1 MNTMTPAMSS
11 AGGFGLTEILIH
23 AGYILTAAAFLLR
36 DILWL
41 RLLAIAANLCVALA
55 AYRAGMDP
63 HWVIVAWA
71 ALFVA
76 INLGHSCWLIYERY
90 LQRLTDEEQGLY
102 DCCFQALDR
111 VSVRKLLRRG
121 EWIDFAPQENLAR
134 QGIHLDRLLLISSGE
149 AAVLL
154 GGKIVARLAPG
165 KFVGEIS
172 FLSGDMT
179 TAMVV
184 ATGPVRC
191 LAWKKAR
198 LEKLLARQPELVN
211 VFYAAV
217 GKDLATKVAHH
228 NVALAQV

>member
-1 MNTMTPAMSS
+1 MNVMTPT
-11 AGGFGLTEILIH
+11 GGVGLTEILIH
-23 AGYILTAAAFLLR
+23 AGYVLTAAAFLLR

-41 RLLAIAANLCVALA
+41 RLLAIAANVCVGLA

-63 HWVIVAWA
+63 HWVVVAWA
-71 ALFVA
+71 VLFVA

-90 LQRLTDEEQGLY
+90 LQRLTDEEQSLY

-111 VSVRKLLRRG
+111 VSVRKLLRHG
-121 EWIDFAPQENLAR
+121 EWIDFAAKDCLAR
-134 QGIHLDRLLLISSGE
+134 QGIHLDRLLLLSTGE

-154 GGKIVARLAPG
+154 GGKIVARLKTG

-172 FLSGDMT
+172 FLSGDIS

-184 ATGPVRC
+184 ATEPVRC
-191 LAWKKAR
+191 LAWKKEP
-198 LEKLLARQPELVN
+198 LERLLARQPDLVN

-217 GKDLATKVAHH
+217 GKDLAAKVAHH
-228 NVALAQV
+228 NVALSQV

>member
-1 MNTMTPAMSS
+1 MNVMTPT
-11 AGGFGLTEILIH
+11 GGVGLTEILIH

-41 RLLAIAANLCVALA
+41 RLLAIAANVCVGLA

-63 HWVIVAWA
+63 HWVVVAWA
-71 ALFVA
+71 VLFVA

-90 LQRLTDEEQGLY
+90 LQRLTDEEQSLY

-121 EWIDFAPQENLAR
+121 EWIDFAAKDCLVR
-134 QGIHLDRLLLISSGE
+134 QGIHLDRLLLLSSGE

-154 GGKIVARLAPG
+154 GGKIVARLKTG
-165 KFVGEIS
+165 KFIGEIS
-172 FLSGDMT
+172 FLSGDIS

-184 ATGPVRC
+184 ATEPVRC
-191 LAWKKAR
+191 LAW
-198 LEKLLARQPELVN
+198 EKDPLDRLLARQPDLVN

-217 GKDLATKVAHH
+217 GKDLAAKVAHH
-228 NVALAQV
+228 NVALSQV

>member
-1 MNTMTPAMSS
+1 MQTMTPTMTME
-11 AGGFGLTEILIH
+11 GGLGLTEILIH
-23 AGYILTAAAFLLR
+23 AAYILTAAAFLLR

-41 RLLAIAANLCVALA
+41 RLLAIAANLCAGLA
-55 AYRAGMDP
+55 AYRMGMDP
-63 HWVIVAWA
+63 HWAVVAWA
-71 ALFVA
+71 ALIVA
-76 INLGHSCWLIYERY
+76 INLSHSCWLIYERY
-90 LQRLTDEEQGLY
+90 LQRLSDEEQGLY

-121 EWIDFAPQENLAR
+121 EWVDFAPQENLAR

-172 FLSGDMT
+172 FLSGDIS

-184 ATGPVRC
+184 ATEPVRC
-191 LAWKKAR
+191 LAWNKAQ
-198 LEKLLARQPELVN
+198 LEKLLARRPELVN